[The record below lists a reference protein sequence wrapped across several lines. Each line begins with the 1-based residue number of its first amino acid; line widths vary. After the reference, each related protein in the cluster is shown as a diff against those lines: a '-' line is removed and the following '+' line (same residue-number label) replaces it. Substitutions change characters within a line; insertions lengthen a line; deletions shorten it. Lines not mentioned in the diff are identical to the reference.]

1 LLNLMIENAR
11 GVVTVR
17 CYGRLVYGRECALF
31 CAAVT
36 HHRRDI
42 IVDLSGVTS
51 IDAAGIGVLVSL
63 QAAGNRLRVVDAS
76 VTVRQVLRL
85 TNLDSAFDIS
95 DSGCGKEAIVPNA
108 TGQIGI
114 HSTARTPIGRLQ

>member
-1 LLNLMIENAR
+1 M
-11 GVVTVR
+11 
-17 CYGRLVYGRECALF
+17 
-31 CAAVT
+31 
-36 HHRRDI
+36 

-63 QAAGNRLRVVDAS
+63 QDAGTRLRVIDPCE
-76 VTVRQVLRL
+76 TVRQVLRL

-95 DSGCGKEAIVPNA
+95 DSGCGKETMVPDA

-114 HSTARTPIGRLQ
+114 HSAARISIDRLQSRVDG

>member
-1 LLNLMIENAR
+1 M
-11 GVVTVR
+11 
-17 CYGRLVYGRECALF
+17 
-31 CAAVT
+31 AVT

>member
-1 LLNLMIENAR
+1 M
-11 GVVTVR
+11 TVR
-17 CYGRLVYGRECALF
+17 CYGRLVYGRESALF

-36 HHRRDI
+36 RHRRDI

-63 QAAGNRLRVVDAS
+63 QNAGTRLRVVDPS
-76 VTVRQVLRL
+76 ETVRQVLRL

-95 DSGCGKEAIVPNA
+95 DSGCGKETIVPNA

-114 HSTARTPIGRLQ
+114 HATGNS